1 MAVLFGWSKSG
12 DFSIVEAQMKMTI
25 SSPILKDKV
34 AVVTGASRGIGRAI
48 AQAFAREAATVVICG
63 RKQETLDQVAAEM
76 AGNPGTFYPLACHVG
91 RADQIQRLVETCNRQ
106 FGRIDILVN
115 NAATNIAQEPV
126 LQIDEGKFDKMVE
139 VNLKSAFRL
148 MQAIAPGMCERGWG
162 SIVNI
167 ASIAGIRPQYHGML
181 YSMTKAALIMMTQ
194 SYALELGPRG
204 VRVNAIAPGMIQTV
218 LSEYYWKDDA
228 KREKIME
235 EQPIK
240 HLGQPEEIAEMALL
254 LASERGS
261 YITGQTLIVDG
272 GRLLP

>member
-1 MAVLFGWSKSG
+1 MNRALRL
-12 DFSIVEAQMKMTI
+12 Q
-25 SSPILKDKV
+25 DKV

-48 AQAFAREAATVVICG
+48 AEQFAREGAAVVICG
-63 RKQETLDQVAAEM
+63 RKQETLDQVASEIRDS
-76 AGNPGTFYPLACHVG
+76 AGSIHPIVCHVG
-91 RADQIQRLVETCNRQ
+91 RAADIQRLVETTHRQ

-126 LQIDEGKFDKMVE
+126 LQVDEAKFDKMIE

-148 MQAIAPGMCERGWG
+148 IQAVAPGMCERGSG

-167 ASIAGIRPQYHGML
+167 ASIAGLRPQYLGML

-204 VRVNAIAPGMIQTV
+204 VRVNAIAPGLIQTV
-218 LSEYYWKDDA
+218 LSEYFWKDER
-228 KREKIME
+228 KLRQIVE

-240 HLGQPEEIAEMALL
+240 HLGQPAEIAEIAVM
-254 LASERGS
+254 LASDRAS
-261 YITGQTLIVDG
+261 YLTGQTLVVDG